1 MSLFLIF
8 WIRCHFLLYTK
19 TKGDKDVM
27 IKKIT
32 VKGNSVIVHISTK
45 SKTELTFLMRSEKHP
60 RSSLILQMDEKSTIR
75 KVLFHGLIFLCYSS
89 PQVPVI
95 SLAVYLAMILSSETT
110 LGSQTIRENEE
121 QLKSIRKWGGQ
132 SSKNGLWDEIQRYKK
147 LFISKFGIVI

>member
-45 SKTELTFLMRSEKHP
+45 SKTELAFLMR
-60 RSSLILQMDEKSTIR
+60 
-75 KVLFHGLIFLCYSS
+75 
-89 PQVPVI
+89 
-95 SLAVYLAMILSSETT
+95 
-110 LGSQTIRENEE
+110 
-121 QLKSIRKWGGQ
+121 
-132 SSKNGLWDEIQRYKK
+132 
-147 LFISKFGIVI
+147 

>member
-1 MSLFLIF
+1 
-8 WIRCHFLLYTK
+8 
-19 TKGDKDVM
+19 M

>member
-1 MSLFLIF
+1 
-8 WIRCHFLLYTK
+8 
-19 TKGDKDVM
+19 
-27 IKKIT
+27 
-32 VKGNSVIVHISTK
+32 
-45 SKTELTFLMRSEKHP
+45 
-60 RSSLILQMDEKSTIR
+60 MDEKSTIR

-121 QLKSIRKWGGQ
+121 QLKSIKKWGGQ

-147 LFISKFGIVI
+147 LFISKFGIFI

>member
-1 MSLFLIF
+1 
-8 WIRCHFLLYTK
+8 
-19 TKGDKDVM
+19 
-27 IKKIT
+27 
-32 VKGNSVIVHISTK
+32 
-45 SKTELTFLMRSEKHP
+45 
-60 RSSLILQMDEKSTIR
+60 MDEKSTIR
-75 KVLFHGLIFLCYSS
+75 KVLFHDLIFLCYSS